1 MGQFVDVEVVD
12 LKMSPEVFGLF
23 VCLSSWILFKQLRPK
38 DEFSPHKTLCE
49 KKNVVQQII
58 FQTKTFNEVQKKRER
73 RQIWFSILKASKSCP
88 LFPLSF
94 KLF

>member
-23 VCLSSWILFKQLRPK
+23 VCLSSWISFNQLRPK

-49 KKNVVQQII
+49 KNNVVQQII
-58 FQTKTFNEVQKKRER
+58 FQTKTFNEVQKKEREDK
-73 RQIWFSILKASKSCP
+73 FGF
-88 LFPLSF
+88 LF
-94 KLF
+94 